1 MRPPVGAEVGRAYHR
16 RVPEPRSAY
25 DSTRYIRI
33 NRRDTAHLGRVSRH
47 LAPAPGSRVLEVG
60 CGRGFLTRDMH
71 ERLGLDVTGTDLNPN
86 VIERAVT
93 DRVLSMPA
101 TALDFPDETFD
112 HVVTVHTIEHVPAIA
127 TAFREMSRVLRPGGT
142 MLAVYPAEPIQGL
155 FAIPTAVILHGNPF
169 KAREVHCH
177 RLTPGRVRALA
188 EPVGLTETRHEFS
201 FFATP
206 QFTSVFAKV

>member
-1 MRPPVGAEVGRAYHR
+1 MLCVVRSCGLLGGPDPLPGALQQRADAVPFDGPWIPVRVGY
-16 RVPEPRSAY
+16 
-25 DSTRYIRI
+25 
-33 NRRDTAHLGRVSRH
+33 G
-47 LAPAPGSRVLEVG
+47 
-60 CGRGFLTRDMH
+60 

>member
-1 MRPPVGAEVGRAYHR
+1 MRSDSREPLPGAYHSQ
-16 RVPEPRSAY
+16 VPERSSAY

-60 CGRGFLTRDMH
+60 CGRGYLTRDMH

-86 VIERAVT
+86 VVDRAVT
-93 DRVLSMPA
+93 DRVRSMPA

-112 HVVTVHTIEHVPAIA
+112 HVVTIHTIEHVPQIG
-127 TAFREMSRVLRPGGT
+127 TAFREMARVLKPGGT
-142 MLAVYPAEPIQGL
+142 LLAVYPAEPIQGL

-177 RLTPGRVRALA
+177 LLTPRKVRGYAEPAGLA
-188 EPVGLTETRHEFS
+188 ETLHEFS